1 MIAGDGAACQ
11 IDRTCGDRIERAAI
25 LGFVILDGAAVH
37 IEGAACLVHTT
48 PECPENSAAGLVAVV
63 FGDLTAVHVEH
74 AILVIQ
80 RDGSAAAL
88 AGDLTAGEFAAEH
101 IQSAGIEVNAGAAP
115 DVLRR
120 ALEGAA
126 ALTVA
131 ENKPGVISHFD
142 LLFAVGGQCL
152 AVQAQIQRPAVND
165 QIAVEG
171 GIACQ
176 IDIGGIVVICD
187 AARTVPR
194 RIGYVGVAGVIA
206 CCDAAAA
213 DAVGVACL
221 RGDALIGGLHRGH
234 LGFIRVGCAIFR
246 LLLIRGLGF
255 RGLLQLLL
263 FLLFLP
269 FLRLCRAVLAI
280 GEYRHRQQ
288 AQRQRQC
295 QQDRK

>member
-1 MIAGDGAACQ
+1 MQGL
-11 IDRTCGDRIERAAI
+11 AI
-25 LGFVILDGAAVH
+25 
-37 IEGAACLVHTT
+37 
-48 PECPENSAAGLVAVV
+48 
-63 FGDLTAVHVEH
+63 
-74 AILVIQ
+74 
-80 RDGSAAAL
+80 
-88 AGDLTAGEFAAEH
+88 
-101 IQSAGIEVNAGAAP
+101 
-115 DVLRR
+115 
-120 ALEGAA
+120 
-126 ALTVA
+126 
-131 ENKPGVISHFD
+131 
-142 LLFAVGGQCL
+142 
-152 AVQAQIQRPAVND
+152 ND
-165 QIAVEG
+165 QITVEG

-176 IDIGGIVVICD
+176 IDVGGIVVICD

-221 RGDALIGGLHRGH
+221 RGDALVGGLHRGH

-255 RGLLQLLL
+255 WGLLRLLL

-295 QQDRK
+295 QQERK